1 MLRLDELQ
9 NNFKGKL
16 ALNEMM
22 SKHTSFCIGGPADL
36 YAEPNDKNDS
46 LALLSFLQEQNISF
60 TILGNGSNVLISDD
74 GLRGVVIN
82 LESGMNTISYENAK
96 HPPLEDNF
104 VIVESGV
111 MLNRFVDFCIQRELK
126 GVEMLA
132 GIPGTIGG
140 AIRMNA
146 GAHGGEI
153 SDFIFD
159 VEVIREKQFQTISK
173 EEAQFKYRS
182 SGLRKD
188 DVVVGARFQFPMGN
202 KEEMIVM
209 RKEMLKKRNAT
220 QPLDLP
226 NSGSVFK
233 NPKPQYAAKLIE
245 ECGIKGMRIG
255 NAAISEKHANFIVN
269 LGGAKANDVL
279 SLMKLAKKTVKEK
292 CNVDL
297 ELEVKLM
304 GFREEELVGV
314 YS

>member
-1 MLRLDELQ
+1 VLHLDELQ
-9 NNFKGKL
+9 NNFKGTL

-36 YAEPNDKNDS
+36 YAEPKDKFD
-46 LALLSFLQEQNISF
+46 LLTLVNFLQEQNIPF
-60 TILGNGSNVLISDD
+60 TMLGNGSNVLISDS

-82 LESGMNTISYENAK
+82 LESGLNNISYENN
-96 HPPLEDNF
+96 L
-104 VIVESGV
+104 VVVESGV
-111 MLNRFVDFCIQRELK
+111 MLNRFVGFCIQRELK

-140 AIRMNA
+140 AILMNA

-153 SDFIFD
+153 SDYIVD
-159 VEVIREKQFQTISK
+159 VEVIRDKKFQTVVK
-173 EEAQFKYRS
+173 EEAQFQYRS
-182 SGLRKD
+182 SGFRSE
-188 DVVVGARFQFPMGN
+188 VIVSARFQLQQGM
-202 KEEMIVM
+202 KDEMINV

-233 NPKPQYAAKLIE
+233 NPKPLYAAKLIE
-245 ECGIKGMRIG
+245 ECGLKGMKIG

-269 LGGAKANDVL
+269 VGNAKADDVL

-304 GFREEELVGV
+304 GFAKEEVLEM

>member
-9 NNFKGKL
+9 NNFKGTL

-22 SKHTSFCIGGPADL
+22 SRHTSFCIGGPADL
-36 YAEPNDKNDS
+36 YAEPNDKNDL
-46 LALLSFLQEQNISF
+46 LALLIFLQEQNIPF
-60 TILGNGSNVLISDD
+60 TMLGNGSNVLVSDN

-82 LESGMNTISYENAK
+82 LENGLNKISYENAK

-104 VIVESGV
+104 VVVESGV

-153 SDFIFD
+153 SDCIVD
-159 VEVIREKQFQTISK
+159 VEVIRDKKFQTVTK
-173 EEAQFKYRS
+173 EEAQFQYRS
-182 SGLRKD
+182 SVFHRE
-188 DVVVGARFQFPMGN
+188 VIVSARFQLPRGN
-202 KEEMIVM
+202 KEEMSVV

-220 QPLDLP
+220 QPLDFP

-233 NPKPQYAAKLIE
+233 NPKPLFAAKLIE
-245 ECGIKGMRIG
+245 ECGLKGMRIG
-255 NAAISEKHANFIVN
+255 NAGISEKHANFIVN
-269 LGGAKANDVL
+269 LGNAKADDVL

-292 CNVDL
+292 YNVDM
-297 ELEVKLM
+297 ELEVKLL
-304 GFREEELVGV
+304 GFQKNLE
-314 YS
+314 

>member
-9 NNFKGKL
+9 KNFQGKL

-36 YAEPNDKNDS
+36 YAEPNDKNDL

-74 GLRGVVIN
+74 GIRGVVIN
-82 LESGMNTISYENAK
+82 LESGLNKISFEN
-96 HPPLEDNF
+96 NF
-104 VIVESGV
+104 IDVESGV

-153 SDFIFD
+153 SDCIID
-159 VEVIREKQFQTISK
+159 VEIIRENKFQTISK
-173 EEAQFKYRS
+173 EEAQFQYRS
-182 SGLRKD
+182 SGLKKD
-188 DVVVGARFQFPMGN
+188 DVVVSARFQLPMGN
-202 KEEMIVM
+202 KEDMMYI

-233 NPKPQYAAKLIE
+233 NPKPLFAAKLIE
-245 ECGIKGMRIG
+245 ECGLKGKQIG
-255 NAAISEKHANFIVN
+255 NAQISEKHANFIVN
-269 LGGAKANDVL
+269 LGNAKANDVL
-279 SLMKLAKKTVKEK
+279 GLMKLAKKTVMEK
-292 CNVDL
+292 FGIML
-297 ELEVKLM
+297 ELEVQLL
-304 GFREEELVGV
+304 GFQENLK
-314 YS
+314 

>member
-1 MLRLDELQ
+1 MLHLDELQ
-9 NNFKGKL
+9 NNFKGTL

-36 YAEPNDKNDS
+36 YAEPKDKFD
-46 LALLSFLQEQNISF
+46 LLTLVNFLQEQNIPF
-60 TILGNGSNVLISDD
+60 TMLGNGSNVLISDS

-82 LESGMNTISYENAK
+82 LESGLNNISYENN
-96 HPPLEDNF
+96 L
-104 VIVESGV
+104 VVVESGV
-111 MLNRFVDFCIQRELK
+111 MLNRFVGFCIQRELK

-140 AIRMNA
+140 AILMNA

-153 SDFIFD
+153 SDYIVD
-159 VEVIREKQFQTISK
+159 VEVIRDKKFQTVVK
-173 EEAQFKYRS
+173 EEAQFQYRS
-182 SGLRKD
+182 SGFRSE
-188 DVVVGARFQFPMGN
+188 VIVSARFQLQQGM
-202 KEEMIVM
+202 KDEMMNV

-233 NPKPQYAAKLIE
+233 NPKPLYAAKLIE
-245 ECGIKGMRIG
+245 ECGLKGMKIG

-269 LGGAKANDVL
+269 VGNAKADDVL

-304 GFREEELVGV
+304 GFAKEEVLEM

>member
-1 MLRLDELQ
+1 MLHLDELQ
-9 NNFKGKL
+9 NNFKGTL

-36 YAEPNDKNDS
+36 YAEPKDKFD
-46 LALLSFLQEQNISF
+46 LLTLVNFLQEQNIPF
-60 TILGNGSNVLISDD
+60 TMLGNGSNVLISDS

-82 LESGMNTISYENAK
+82 LESGLNNISYENN
-96 HPPLEDNF
+96 L
-104 VIVESGV
+104 VVVESGV
-111 MLNRFVDFCIQRELK
+111 MLNRFVGFCIQRELK

-146 GAHGGEI
+146 GAHGGEV
-153 SDFIFD
+153 SDYIVD
-159 VEVIREKQFQTISK
+159 VEVIREKKFQTVTK
-173 EEAQFKYRS
+173 EEAQFQYRT
-182 SGLRKD
+182 SGFKSE
-188 DVVVGARFQFPMGN
+188 VIVSARFQLQQGM
-202 KEEMIVM
+202 KDEMMSV

-233 NPKPQYAAKLIE
+233 NPKPLYAAKLIE
-245 ECGIKGMRIG
+245 ECGLKRTQIG

-269 LGGAKANDVL
+269 VGNAKADDVL

-304 GFREEELVGV
+304 GFAKEEVLEM

>member
-22 SKHTSFCIGGPADL
+22 SKHTSFCIGGPTDL
-36 YAEPNDKNDS
+36 YAEPNDKNDL
-46 LALLSFLQEQNISF
+46 LALISFLQEQNISF
-60 TILGNGSNVLISDD
+60 TILGNGSNVLICDD
-74 GLRGVVIN
+74 GIRGVVIN
-82 LESGMNTISYENAK
+82 LESGLNTISYEN
-96 HPPLEDNF
+96 NF
-104 VIVESGV
+104 VNVESGV

-153 SDFIFD
+153 SDCIVG
-159 VEVIREKQFQTISK
+159 VEIIRENKFQTISK
-173 EEAQFKYRS
+173 EEAEFQYRS

-188 DVVVGARFQFPMGN
+188 DVVVRARFQLPNGS
-202 KEEMIVM
+202 KDEMLTM

-233 NPKPQYAAKLIE
+233 NPKPLFAAKLIE
-245 ECGIKGMRIG
+245 ECGLKGTRIG
-255 NAAISEKHANFIVN
+255 NAQISEKHANFIVN
-269 LGGAKANDVL
+269 LGNAKANDVL
-279 SLMKLAKKTVKEK
+279 GLMKLAKKTVQEK
-292 CNVDL
+292 CNVNL
-297 ELEVKLM
+297 QSEVKLI
-304 GFREEELVGV
+304 GFAEEELKEI
-314 YS
+314 YI

>member
-1 MLRLDELQ
+1 MLHLDELQ
-9 NNFKGKL
+9 NNFKGTL

-36 YAEPNDKNDS
+36 YAEPKDKFD
-46 LALLSFLQEQNISF
+46 LLTLVNFLQEQNIPF
-60 TILGNGSNVLISDD
+60 TMLGNGSNVLISDS

-82 LESGMNTISYENAK
+82 LESGLNNISYENN
-96 HPPLEDNF
+96 L
-104 VIVESGV
+104 VVVESGV
-111 MLNRFVDFCIQRELK
+111 MLNRFVGFCIQRELK

-140 AIRMNA
+140 AILMNA

-153 SDFIFD
+153 SDYIVD
-159 VEVIREKQFQTISK
+159 VEVIRDKKFQTVVK
-173 EEAQFKYRS
+173 EEAQFQYRS
-182 SGLRKD
+182 SGFRSE
-188 DVVVGARFQFPMGN
+188 VIVSARFQLQQGM
-202 KEEMIVM
+202 KDEMMNV

-233 NPKPQYAAKLIE
+233 NPKPLYAAKLIE
-245 ECGIKGMRIG
+245 ECGLKGRQIG

-269 LGGAKANDVL
+269 VGNAKADDVL

-304 GFREEELVGV
+304 GFAKEEVLEM